1 MWQESR
7 KPEREIVDYTHHW
20 AVAAVRRFM
29 PVSPRLD
36 GHNFFTRLDG
46 RWHLT
51 PLFLCLVTVEMA
63 DVMFAFDS
71 VPAIIA
77 ITQEPF
83 LVYTSNIFAI
93 LGLRS
98 MYFLLAAAKRYLVHL
113 EKAVIAILAY
123 IGVKMLVQVF
133 ADFHL
138 PPMYS
143 LGIVLGLLLI
153 GVVASFLFPP
163 KDEAAAVGPKK
174 GE

>member
-7 KPEREIVDYTHHW
+7 KTEHEIVDYTHHW
-20 AVAAVRRFM
+20 AGSKAAKIM
-29 PVSPRLD
+29 PVSKTLD
-36 GHNFFTRLDG
+36 GHNFFTKIDG
-46 RWHLT
+46 RWHMT
-51 PLFLCLVTVEMA
+51 PLFLCLIMVEMA

-98 MYFLLAAAKRYLVHL
+98 MYFLLAAAKRYLIHL
-113 EKAVIAILAY
+113 EKAVIAILAF
-123 IGVKMLVQVF
+123 IGIKMLVQVF
-133 ADFHL
+133 SGKHL
-138 PPMYS
+138 SPTVS
-143 LGIVLGLLLI
+143 LSVVIGLL
-153 GVVASFLFPP
+153 
-163 KDEAAAVGPKK
+163 AVGIIGSFIFPGKTYASGDQ